1 MTELILEVTE
11 ATSAVVLTEDPGEV
25 GIELEAEPSIVALE
39 VTTQDFVEISE
50 VGPQGPPGPTGA
62 TYVHTQSTPAATWT
76 INHNLN
82 TVRPIVLL
90 LDSAPSEPV
99 WADTVYPTPNQAVI
113 QLDVAATG
121 KAYF

>member
-1 MTELILEVTE
+1 MTELLLEVTE
-11 ATSAVVLTEDPGEV
+11 DNAKVSVIEGPSQV
-25 GIELEAEPSIVALE
+25 GIELFIEPSVVPLE

-82 TVRPIVLL
+82 TIRPIVLL
-90 LDSAPSEPV
+90 LDSAPTEPV